1 MSQRN
6 SRFRAVAGAAAL
18 VAAGVAGVLVAPGC
32 NGPVDD
38 GWPSDKPGVKV
49 VVTFAPLYCFAV
61 NVAGDDA
68 VVRNLLTSTG
78 PHHFN
83 PTDKDARTLR
93 RADLMFV
100 NGLGLEGDKPAKMR
114 AGSGNKG
121 LKIVELGAK
130 IPADRLCE
138 GACTHD
144 HGDGDEHH
152 DHNHG
157 TDPHVW
163 LSPDTAVTMVEAV
176 RDELKVADPGHAADY
191 DRRAAEYVVKLQ
203 KLKADGVALLKDKK
217 DRRIVTFHDS
227 MAYFA
232 KSFDLE
238 IVGVVEKNPGSEPND
253 KQLRK
258 LIELCA
264 NPAKPVRVICSEPQ
278 YGTSNAGQSLVT
290 ILKQKGVPD
299 PVLVEL
305 DPLETVAQEQLTPGW
320 YEAKMRAN
328 LAALAEKMK

>member
-1 MSQRN
+1 MSNRT
-6 SRFRAVAGAAAL
+6 SRLRAVPAAAL
-18 VAAGVAGVLVAPGC
+18 LVAIGVAGLLALPGC
-32 NGPVDD
+32 GGTVDD
-38 GWPSDKPGVKV
+38 GWPADRPGVKV
-49 VVTFAPLYCFAV
+49 VVTFAPLYCFAA

-100 NGLGLEGDKPAKMR
+100 NGLGLEGDKPSKMR
-114 AGSGNKG
+114 AASGNKG
-121 LKIVELGAK
+121 LKIVELGSK
-130 IPADRLCE
+130 FPADRLCE
-138 GACTHD
+138 GTCTHD
-144 HGDGDEHH
+144 HGDGDDHH
-152 DHNHG
+152 DHDHG
-157 TDPHVW
+157 TDPHIW
-163 LSPDTAVTMVEAV
+163 LSPEYAVTMVEAI
-176 RDELKVADPGHAADY
+176 RDELKAADPAHAANY
-191 DRRAAEYVVKLQ
+191 DRRAAEYVAKLH
-203 KLKADGVALLKDKK
+203 KLKDDGVALLKDKK

-232 KSFDLE
+232 KTFDLN

-258 LIELCA
+258 LIALCA
-264 NPAKPVRVICSEPQ
+264 NPEKPVRVICSEPQ

-290 ILKQKGVPD
+290 VLKQKGVPD

-305 DPLETVAQEQLTPGW
+305 DTLETVAQEQLTPGW